1 MMTSIRNCGY
11 IVDDRM
17 QEEQSDIALPNA
29 ADLARH
35 VHFSPNQGK
44 IWLDE
49 QRCVMQT
56 MPALSSSRH
65 EIIQSIGTERARRL
79 YMRAGYTNGKID
91 AELACKSRP
100 NANLTDLFLAGP
112 QLHMLRGMV
121 RVAPLVLELD
131 PAQKHF
137 LVEAT
142 WIDSYEVD
150 ICLAETGVLAWPVC
164 WNLLGYACG
173 FSSNIMGFDILFK
186 EVSCRGKGDK
196 ECRIIGKPVAEWDNA
211 EDHHFFSSSDSL
223 LDELHSIQAQVYQN
237 GSNEADEQI
246 FSTLVGESSIFKE
259 MCNLANKAAT
269 SRASVLLTGE
279 TGVGKEMIAKGIHLH
294 SERSEHAFIAF
305 NCAAIPPDLLEAE
318 LFGVEKGA
326 YTGATHSRPGRFER
340 ADKGTIFLDEVV
352 ELSARAQA
360 SLLRVLQEREFEP
373 VGGTKIRRTDVRIIA
388 ATNEDLEAAV
398 KAGDFRADL
407 YYRLN
412 VFPLHVPPLRERHDD
427 IPLLV
432 DYFVEKYEKLYTKTT
447 LGISDKAMSWL
458 LSHPWPGNIREL
470 ENAIERGVIL
480 TEENRRITADSV
492 LPGMSG
498 RQPDP
503 GDIEIDGLVQT
514 TSDPVPPKES
524 GSWVDTVFEQSLS
537 IDNVESA
544 LVNKAMELAGNNVS
558 KAGRL
563 LGLSRPA
570 FAYRLKKLQ
579 ART

>member
-1 MMTSIRNCGY
+1 MKKI
-11 IVDDRM
+11 
-17 QEEQSDIALPNA
+17 QPAIALPNA
-29 ADLARH
+29 SDLARH
-35 VHFSPNQGK
+35 VHFSPNEGK

-65 EIIQSIGTERARRL
+65 EIIQSVGTERARSL
-79 YMRAGYTNGKID
+79 YMRAGYRNGKVD
-91 AELACKSRP
+91 AELARKSRP
-100 NANLTDLFLAGP
+100 NANIEDLFLAGP

-121 RVAPLVLELD
+121 RVEPLVLELD
-131 PAQKHF
+131 LANKHF
-137 LVEAT
+137 LMEHI

-150 ICLAETGVLAWPVC
+150 ICLAQTGVLAWPVC

-186 EVSCRGKGDK
+186 EVSCRGKGDN
-196 ECRIIGKPVAEWDNA
+196 ECRIIGKPVEAWDDA
-211 EDHHFFSSSDSL
+211 EDYQIFSSSDSL
-223 LDELHSIQAQVYQN
+223 LDELLSIQAQVSQHS
-237 GSNEADEQI
+237 SNEEDERI
-246 FSTLVGESSIFKE
+246 FSTLVGESSIFKK
-259 MCNLANKAAT
+259 MCALANKAAT
-269 SRASVLLTGE
+269 SQASVLLMGE

-294 SERSEHAFIAF
+294 SQRAEEAFVAF

-373 VGGTKIRRTDVRIIA
+373 VGGTKTRTIDVRIIA

-398 KAGDFRADL
+398 KAGKFRADL

-412 VFPLHVPPLRERHDD
+412 VFPLFVPPLRERQDD

-432 DYFVEKYEKLYTKTT
+432 NYFIEKYERLYTKQT
-447 LGISDKAMSWL
+447 LGISDKAMSLL
-458 LSHPWPGNIREL
+458 LSQPWPGNIREL

-480 TEENRRITADSV
+480 TEENQRITADSV
-492 LPGMSG
+492 LPALAG
-498 RQPDP
+498 RQADL
-503 GDIEIDGLVQT
+503 DDMEIEIDGLGQT
-514 TSDPVPPKES
+514 TNNPVQSEEPA
-524 GSWVDTVFEQSLS
+524 SWIDTIFEQSLS
-537 IDNVESA
+537 IENVESA
-544 LVNKAMELAGNNVS
+544 LVNKAMELSGDNVS

-563 LGLSRPA
+563 LGLTRPA
-570 FAYRLKKLQ
+570 FSYRLKKLR
-579 ART
+579 AAE

>member
-1 MMTSIRNCGY
+1 
-11 IVDDRM
+11 M
-17 QEEQSDIALPNA
+17 QKKQPVIALPNA

-65 EIIQSIGTERARRL
+65 EIIQSIGTERARGL
-79 YMRAGYTNGKID
+79 YMRAGYRNGKID
-91 AELACKSRP
+91 AELARKSRP
-100 NANLTDLFLAGP
+100 NASLADLFLAGP

-121 RVAPLVLELD
+121 RVEPLVLELD

-137 LVEAT
+137 LMEHI

-186 EVSCRGKGDK
+186 EVSCRGKGDT
-196 ECRIIGKPVAEWDNA
+196 ECRIIGKPLAEWDNG
-211 EDHHFFSSSDSL
+211 EDYQIFSSSDSI
-223 LDELHSIQAQVYQN
+223 LDELFSIQANVSQT
-237 GSNEADEQI
+237 GSNEEDEQI
-246 FSTLVGESSIFKE
+246 FSTLVGESSIFKKT
-259 MCNLANKAAT
+259 CSLANKAAT
-269 SRASVLLTGE
+269 SEASVLLTGE

-294 SERSEHAFIAF
+294 SKRSDQDFVAL

-373 VGGTKIRRTDVRIIA
+373 VGGTKTRRTDVRIIA
-388 ATNEDLEAAV
+388 ATNEDLETAV
-398 KAGDFRADL
+398 KAGRFRADL

-412 VFPLHVPPLRERHDD
+412 VFPLHIPPLRERHDD

-432 DYFVEKYEKLYTKTT
+432 NYFIEKYERLYTKKTQ
-447 LGISDKAMSWL
+447 GISDKAMSWL
-458 LSHPWPGNIREL
+458 LSHSWPGNIREL

-480 TEENRRITADSV
+480 TEENQRISADSV

-503 GDIEIDGLVQT
+503 SDIEIDGLVET
-514 TSDPVPPKES
+514 TRDPVPSTES
-524 GSWVDTVFEQSLS
+524 ESWIDTVFEQSLS

-544 LVNKAMELAGNNVS
+544 LVDKAMELSGNNVS
-558 KAGRL
+558 KAARI

-579 ART
+579 TPRSE